1 MLPHYLW
8 RFKIQIC
15 DKLQASCLMKRHISC
30 IQFGRQCYC
39 QVYNSCSKYL
49 PFTCSKM
56 LTPSVNCIVN
66 DALAHAVPSIQQTLL
81 QFINAVQ
88 LRLMQSM
95 LDVTSYLVIDRIKI
109 GDILQRHNW
118 RNKSGC
124 WLLKKSHSFAC
135 PVCMCAVLLKDEEVA
150 WHVTHHRQQLLQH
163 EHVVQSQ

>member
-1 MLPHYLW
+1 
-8 RFKIQIC
+8 
-15 DKLQASCLMKRHISC
+15 
-30 IQFGRQCYC
+30 
-39 QVYNSCSKYL
+39 
-49 PFTCSKM
+49 M

-124 WLLKKSHSFAC
+124 
-135 PVCMCAVLLKDEEVA
+135 
-150 WHVTHHRQQLLQH
+150 
-163 EHVVQSQ
+163 